1 MKKELICAV
10 LAVMLLASCSGGDGG
25 NTDGTDTRV
34 PETAGVSDSGS
45 AEPEESTDG
54 TTDQSEV
61 TTPVSPGNDEVTLPE
76 GVPELPEDG
85 DTGVTGAVM
94 YSDEN
99 VVVQVGE
106 SGSRYVNGEQVPIE
120 AASSIIQQILYPDKT
135 KPNDTT
141 AGTTAPEPAVSGST
155 GAVSG
160 TTTVTTRPV
169 VHIPVNP
176 SVPDL
181 PTLTETERPAVTI
194 DGTDEIFYLAKY
206 VETGD
211 TELDI
216 TEIKVFSSGK
226 PGVAGVDAFRPGE
239 SLLINIRCNT
249 DALDSATMYIV
260 HEEAEHKA
268 SYAHIECFSVHPMV
282 TAFETGE
289 GRIFMEVTLP
299 EEFASG
305 IYELRF
311 CCDGEEEGYIPFY
324 FG

>member
-1 MKKELICAV
+1 MKKELICAF

-25 NTDGTDTRV
+25 NTDGTDTREPV
-34 PETAGVSDSGS
+34 TAGVSDSGT
-45 AEPEESTDG
+45 ADPEESADV
-54 TTDQSEV
+54 TTDPSEV
-61 TTPVSPGNDEVTLPE
+61 TTPASPGNDEVTLPE

-106 SGSRYVNGEQVPIE
+106 SGSRYVNGEQVPI
-120 AASSIIQQILYPDKT
+120 ADASSIIQQILYPDKT
-135 KPNDTT
+135 KLADTATET
-141 AGTTAPEPAVSGST
+141 AEPAVSGST

-160 TTTVTTRPV
+160 TTTGIATRPV
-169 VHIPVNP
+169 VHIPVNTA
-176 SVPDL
+176 VPDL

-206 VETGD
+206 VESGD

-239 SLLINIRCNT
+239 SLLINIRCDT

-282 TAFETGE
+282 AAVETGD
-289 GRIFMEVTLP
+289 GQIFMEVVLP

-311 CCDGEEEGYIPFY
+311 CCGGEEEGYIPFY